1 MSRVVIAA
9 YVVCAAIWGTT
20 WYAIRVCIG
29 DGAYPTLVGVALRF
43 AIAAV
48 VLAPIAA
55 RLRPWPR
62 GRTWFYLVLAGAL
75 DAAAYTLVYLG
86 GERRPGGGAAVVYGT
101 QPPLLV
107 LPLAL

>member
-62 GRTWFYLVLAGAL
+62 GRTRFYLVLAGAL
-75 DAAAYTLVYLG
+75 DAAAYTAVYPGQGPVARG
-86 GERRPGGGAAVVYGT
+86 GPAAVYAT
-101 QPPLLV
+101 R
-107 LPLAL
+107 